1 MSKRRRGERHTYFQV
16 PKLKDLAQHAV
27 HVASGRPVARTF
39 EHHRSIMGDTTMSE
53 PSAKRARTGAN
64 EVGQG
69 LGITVPRNIPQGY
82 NNNYT
87 VTLTYADSKLF
98 TISMAGGSAQQVW
111 AANSIYDPD
120 VTGTGHQPLLRDL
133 WASQYDYYAVLAARY
148 KFTFYNGARDLVSYT
163 AAGTSSQTIGGV
175 AITILPTTNAADITS
190 ATTGYMMPALEMKN
204 TYTKFLWPEM
214 SVTVEGELTPGDFLV
229 DAVDSDTDRTWT
241 AVGANPALLRYIGIS
256 MNSVNSATIVGQ
268 NEQPYAAIQG
278 VFEIEYDVQFTQ
290 LNQTL
295 RGITS

>member
-1 MSKRRRGERHTYFQV
+1 M
-16 PKLKDLAQHAV
+16 
-27 HVASGRPVARTF
+27 
-39 EHHRSIMGDTTMSE
+39 DTAMSE
-53 PSAKRARTGAN
+53 PSSKRARGGD

-69 LGITVPRNIPQGY
+69 RAITVPRNIPQGY
-82 NNNYT
+82 NNTYT

-111 AANSIYDPD
+111 AMNSVYDPD

-148 KFTFYNGARDLVSYT
+148 KFSFYNGARDLVSYT
-163 AAGTSSQTIGGV
+163 AAGSSSQTLGGV
-175 AITILPTTNAADITS
+175 AITLIPTTNASDVTS

-204 TYTKFLWPEM
+204 TQTKIIWPD
-214 SVTVEGELTPGDFLV
+214 SSLTVVGELTPGDFLV

-241 AVGANPALLRYIGIS
+241 AVGANPALLRYLGIS
-256 MNSVNSATIVGQ
+256 FNSVNSASIAGQ

-290 LNQTL
+290 LNQSL

>member
-1 MSKRRRGERHTYFQV
+1 
-16 PKLKDLAQHAV
+16 
-27 HVASGRPVARTF
+27 
-39 EHHRSIMGDTTMSE
+39 MSE
-53 PSAKRARTGAN
+53 PSSKRSRGEA

-69 LGITVPRNIPQGY
+69 LAITVPRNIPNGY

-111 AANSIYDPD
+111 AMNSIYDPD
-120 VTGTGHQPLLRDL
+120 VTGTGHQPLMRDL
-133 WASQYDYYAVLAARY
+133 WASQYDYYAVISARY
-148 KFTFYNGARDLVSYT
+148 KFSFYNGARDLVSYT
-163 AAGTSSQTIGGV
+163 AAGSSSQTIGGV
-175 AITILPTTNAADITS
+175 AITLIPTTNVADVTS

-204 TYTKFLWPEM
+204 TRTKIIWPEEWLTM
-214 SVTVEGELTPGDFLV
+214 EGELTPGDFLV
-229 DAVDSDTDRTWT
+229 DAADSDTDRTWT
-241 AVGANPALLRYIGIS
+241 QNNANPALLRYLGVS
-256 MNSVNSATIVGQ
+256 FNSVNSGAITGQ

-290 LNQTL
+290 LNQSL